1 MRQNTMKKSIKSDLL
16 EQEEVREALDLFV
29 EYGILIKVKKN
40 GEDAW
45 KNSPI
50 FDKMSKKEQQK
61 VFDRMAMAESIS
73 QEAIRALTSSDE

>member
-1 MRQNTMKKSIKSDLL
+1 MKKSIKSDLL

>member
-1 MRQNTMKKSIKSDLL
+1 M
-16 EQEEVREALDLFV
+16 
-29 EYGILIKVKKN
+29 KKN

>member
-1 MRQNTMKKSIKSDLL
+1 MKKSIKSDLL

-45 KNSPI
+45 INSPI

>member
-1 MRQNTMKKSIKSDLL
+1 ML

-45 KNSPI
+45 INSPI